1 MPTPESP
8 PPWTPLLCSTRRQG
22 CNEPPEPLL
31 GAQKGKALP
40 GARGEGHPA
49 QAQATEPLVDIKLS
63 LLHRYRVKNRH
74 NLNHKVYI
82 FHRSNIQY
90 T

>member
-1 MPTPESP
+1 MKCRFP
-8 PPWTPLLCSTRRQG
+8 G
-22 CNEPPEPLL
+22 DAPEPAPPSGL
-31 GAQKGKALP
+31 GTQ
-40 GARGEGHPA
+40 GEGGRGHPA
-49 QAQATEPLVDIKLS
+49 HAQAAEAAVDIKLS